1 MHPSAK
7 FAAVRVAA
15 SCGAALSFLVSCS
28 SDLEGPRSGPEV
40 LVVQPANV
48 TLMAG
53 QSLLLNVVTTGDQP
67 GLRASEVVWSSSD
80 TRVAAVSKDGAVK
93 GGVPGTARIEAW
105 WKGTRGNASVTVL
118 DAGRRHTT
126 ALAARVASEVASEV
140 SLRKR

>member
-1 MHPSAK
+1 
-7 FAAVRVAA
+7 
-15 SCGAALSFLVSCS
+15 
-28 SDLEGPRSGPEV
+28 
-40 LVVQPANV
+40 
-48 TLMAG
+48 MAG